1 MCTVI
6 GKKNVTVMP
15 FRLRNA
21 PSVFQRMMNTQ
32 FIDIIATG
40 QVIIYM
46 DDILIVT
53 RDNKEEH
60 QTLVHQV
67 LGRLQEL
74 DLYLKPAKCI
84 FETKKIEFLG
94 VILEDGTITMD
105 PVKVTGV
112 EEWKEPKTAKDIR
125 KFLGFCNFY

>member
-1 MCTVI
+1 
-6 GKKNVTVMP
+6 
-15 FRLRNA
+15 
-21 PSVFQRMMNTQ
+21 MMNTQ
-32 FIDIIATG
+32 FVDIIATG

-46 DDILIVT
+46 DDILVAT
-53 RDNKEEH
+53 PNNKEEH
-60 QTLVHQV
+60 QKIVHQV
-67 LGRLQEL
+67 LGRLKEL

-112 EEWKEPKTAKDIR
+112 EEWKESKTVKDI
-125 KFLGFCNFY
+125 